1 MKKFFDK
8 NGVQILPGDIIRN
21 ERLNIT
27 RKVDNIQGELWFGYV
42 NTTLNDNGNN
52 WKRMTDRFEFATQ
65 WEIVDRF

>member
-27 RKVDNIQGELWFGYV
+27 RKVDNIQGELWFGDV
-42 NTTLNDNGNN
+42 NTTLNDKGNK

>member
-27 RKVDNIQGELWFGYV
+27 RKVDNIQGELWFGDV
-42 NTTLNDNGNN
+42 NTTLNDKGNK
-52 WKRMTDRFEFATQ
+52 WKRMADRFNFATQ

>member
-1 MKKFFDK
+1 M
-8 NGVQILPGDIIRN
+8 QIMVSDIIHN

-27 RKVDNIQGELWFGYV
+27 RKVDNIQGELWFGDV

-65 WEIVDRF
+65 WEIVDIF

>member
-8 NGVQILPGDIIRN
+8 NGVQILPSDIIRN

-27 RKVDNIQGELWFGYV
+27 RKVDNIQGELWFGDV
-42 NTTLNDNGNN
+42 NTTLNDKDNN

>member
-1 MKKFFDK
+1 MTKFFDK
-8 NGVQILPGDIIRN
+8 NGVQILPGDIIHN

-27 RKVDNIQGELWFGYV
+27 RKVDNIQGELWFGDV

>member
-8 NGVQILPGDIIRN
+8 NGVQIMVSDIIHN

-27 RKVDNIQGELWFGYV
+27 RKVDNIQGELWFGDV

-65 WEIVDRF
+65 WEIVDIF

>member
-27 RKVDNIQGELWFGYV
+27 RKVDNIQGELWFGDV